1 MKRTIKARD
10 ERLKKAPEKPKP
22 KPDEEITRHIQAAPT
37 NMFFA
42 ANTALGP
49 PYRVL
54 VDTNFVSHAI
64 RAKLDLL
71 PSMMDLLYAKCI
83 PTFTDCT
90 IAELEKLGDKYR
102 LALRVAKDPRWERVK
117 CDHKGTYADD
127 CLVDR
132 VSKHRIYIVGTN
144 DKDLCRR
151 LRKIPGVP
159 IMKVARGNAGVIGLT
174 TALRLQQSLPPK
186 SNKSI
191 LLIARDWPSTTSLN
205 YASPWAG
212 AHYRPVPG
220 KTAQSLR
227 EETQAQATYSY
238 FKSASQDPA
247 SGIAKVEGVEHL
259 ENPPDEYRDQKAI
272 ETYYGH
278 LDGFRFLEQ
287 SELPRDVVWGVRY
300 ETFVVNSP
308 VYLAYLLRRFI
319 LLGGRTREYT
329 LADPR
334 EAFYLG
340 ENVRTVVNC
349 SGVGFGDEKSFIIRG
364 QTCLVRNPTTTTLT
378 RQNTDGTW
386 SFSIPR
392 PLDGGTIIGGTKGP
406 NDWDPNPS
414 LAVRETLLTNAKKW
428 FPFTEESGG
437 EFDVVRDIVG
447 RRPARQGGMRIEV
460 EDVDLGVGGSGRA
473 EKGRRIVH
481 GYGAAGRGYEL
492 SWGVAGDIAK
502 LVQEGEEGGREKAK
516 L

>member
-1 MKRTIKARD
+1 MPENETIVV
-10 ERLKKAPEKPKP
+10 
-22 KPDEEITRHIQAAPT
+22 I
-37 NMFFA
+37 
-42 ANTALGP
+42 G
-49 PYRVL
+49 
-54 VDTNFVSHAI
+54 
-64 RAKLDLL
+64 
-71 PSMMDLLYAKCI
+71 
-83 PTFTDCT
+83 
-90 IAELEKLGDKYR
+90 
-102 LALRVAKDPRWERVK
+102 
-117 CDHKGTYADD
+117 
-127 CLVDR
+127 
-132 VSKHRIYIVGTN
+132 
-144 DKDLCRR
+144 
-151 LRKIPGVP
+151 
-159 IMKVARGNAGVIGLT
+159 AGVIGLT
-174 TALRLQQSLPPK
+174 TALRLQKSLPPK

-191 LLIARDWPSTTSLN
+191 LLIARDWPTTTSLN

-227 EETQAQATYSY
+227 EETQAQATYTY
-238 FKSASQDPA
+238 FKTASQDPA

-259 ENPPDEYRDQKAI
+259 ENPPHEYRDQKAI

-278 LDGFRFLEQ
+278 LDGFRYLRKE
-287 SELPRDVVWGVRY
+287 EMPEGVVWGVRY

-334 EAFYLG
+334 EAFYLAEG

-428 FPFTEESGG
+428 FSFTEESGG

-447 RRPARQGGMRIEV
+447 RRPAREGGMRIEV
-460 EDVDLGVGGSGRA
+460 EKVGGPG
-473 EKGRRIVH
+473 KRIVH

-492 SWGVAGDIAK
+492 SWGVAGDVVK
-502 LVQEGEEGGREKAK
+502 LVLEGEEEGREKAK

>member
-1 MKRTIKARD
+1 M
-10 ERLKKAPEKPKP
+10 PET
-22 KPDEEITRHIQAAPT
+22 E
-37 NMFFA
+37 
-42 ANTALGP
+42 
-49 PYRVL
+49 
-54 VDTNFVSHAI
+54 AI
-64 RAKLDLL
+64 VV
-71 PSMMDLLYAKCI
+71 I
-83 PTFTDCT
+83 
-90 IAELEKLGDKYR
+90 G
-102 LALRVAKDPRWERVK
+102 
-117 CDHKGTYADD
+117 
-127 CLVDR
+127 
-132 VSKHRIYIVGTN
+132 
-144 DKDLCRR
+144 
-151 LRKIPGVP
+151 
-159 IMKVARGNAGVIGLT
+159 AGVIGLT
-174 TALRLQQSLPPK
+174 TALRLQQSLPK
-186 SNKSI
+186 NTTKSI
-191 LLIARDWPSTTSLN
+191 LLVARDWPTTTSLN

-227 EETQAQATYSY
+227 EESQAQATYAY
-238 FKSASQDPA
+238 FKTASQDPA
-247 SGIAKVEGVEHL
+247 SGIAKVEGIEHL
-259 ENPPDEYRDQKAI
+259 ENPPAEYRDQKAI

-278 LDGFRFLEQ
+278 LDGFRFLEK
-287 SELPRDVVWGVRY
+287 SELPEGVVWGVRY

-406 NDWDPNPS
+406 HDWDPNPS
-414 LAVRETLLTNAKKW
+414 LAVRETLLRNAKKW
-428 FPFTEESGG
+428 FPFTEESKG

-447 RRPARQGGMRIEV
+447 RRPAREGGMRIEV
-460 EDVDLGVGGSGRA
+460 EHVAVGGPGRA

-492 SWGVAGDIAK
+492 SWGVAGDVVK
-502 LVQEGEEGGREKAK
+502 LVLEAGEGSSEKAK